1 MVARRKCTNCV
12 YARRDRPGHYNP
24 ISAACYIAKGR
35 THENQTHCGP
45 VFGWAL
51 FSALWRGRAAP
62 RGEGDR
68 EARQIFKRTPPIL
81 PEGVPAACLTGN
93 GTPLVDT

>member
-1 MVARRKCTNCV
+1 MVARGICTNCFS
-12 YARRDRPGHYNP
+12 ARRDRPGHYNP

-51 FSALWRGRAAP
+51 FSGVWRGSAAP

-68 EARQIFKRTPPIL
+68 EARQIFKRTHRIVR
-81 PEGVPAACLTGN
+81 EGVAGAWADGEAPRWD
-93 GTPLVDT
+93 P